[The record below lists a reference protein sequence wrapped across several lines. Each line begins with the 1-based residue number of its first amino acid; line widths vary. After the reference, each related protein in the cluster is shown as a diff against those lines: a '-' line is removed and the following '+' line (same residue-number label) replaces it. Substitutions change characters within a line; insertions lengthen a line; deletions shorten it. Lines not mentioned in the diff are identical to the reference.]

1 MSQLE
6 ASNKYAQALKAGQKT
21 YRECV
26 LKGRYPYLQILDEIL
41 SDSMVAGQVDLGVID
56 IPADQIVGTKTV
68 GRRTA
73 FAADFM
79 PLLAPDTEFA
89 SKWVNLCAAHLSEEG
104 IRDPIRCYEYMGR
117 FYVQEG
123 NKRVSVLKSFDAPS
137 IPGYVTRV
145 IPAYSEDTAVRIY
158 YEFLSFYRLSG
169 IYQVYFSRLGG
180 FAKLQAALGFDP
192 DHVWT
197 EEERRRFLAGFYY
210 FKGPLSSWEA
220 GTCT

>member
-104 IRDPIRCYEYMGR
+104 IRDPIRCY
-117 FYVQEG
+117 
-123 NKRVSVLKSFDAPS
+123 
-137 IPGYVTRV
+137 
-145 IPAYSEDTAVRIY
+145 
-158 YEFLSFYRLSG
+158 
-169 IYQVYFSRLGG
+169 
-180 FAKLQAALGFDP
+180 
-192 DHVWT
+192 
-197 EEERRRFLAGFYY
+197 
-210 FKGPLSSWEA
+210 
-220 GTCT
+220 